1 MSGYVNVRLTFRA
14 TFDGKREV
22 IYEGPSMGVHDAL
35 VNYYCDNGMSASV
48 LSDCLRNCSEFA
60 DAIAH
65 GEDTSAYQ
73 RYFDCAC
80 EVI

>member
-14 TFDGKREV
+14 TFDGEREV

-35 VNYYCDNGMSASV
+35 VNYYCDNRMSESV
-48 LSDCLRNCSEFA
+48 LRDCSRMCSEFS
-60 DAIAH
+60 DAITH
-65 GEDTSAYQ
+65 GEDTTAYEH
-73 RYFDCAC
+73 YFDCAC